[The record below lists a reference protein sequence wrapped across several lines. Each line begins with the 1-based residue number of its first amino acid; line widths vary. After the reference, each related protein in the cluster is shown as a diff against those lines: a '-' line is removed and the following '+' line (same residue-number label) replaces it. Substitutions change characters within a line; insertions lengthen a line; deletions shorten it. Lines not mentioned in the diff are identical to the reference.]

1 MMRTRNLTNRNKYGA
16 ILEVANHHKKN
27 VLKVLFSVTA
37 LSLLSMSILTMTM
50 TANAQPYSS
59 GSVSGTINSATSST
73 GGVTQM
79 GICEVGAGGPCN
91 NNVR

>member
-37 LSLLSMSILTMTM
+37 LSLLSMSISTMTM
-50 TANAQPYSS
+50 TTNAQRYSS
-59 GSVSGTINSATSST
+59 RSVSAIINSTTSST
-73 GGVTQM
+73 GGVIQM
-79 GICEVGAGGPCN
+79 GICEVAAGGPCSN
-91 NNVR
+91 NIL